1 MHLSLTASPHNYVSS
16 AKLSLYLQCKVC
28 SVICGP
34 NNSSKFYVC
43 KYGGTTATKRLFQ
56 AVFYVKLAQAVYGK
70 QTQSNDVKSPF
81 DFSDTVSHWH

>member
-34 NNSSKFYVC
+34 NNSSKFYASMVEPLQQ
-43 KYGGTTATKRLFQ
+43 KLFQ
-56 AVFYVKLAQAVYGK
+56 AVFYLKLAQAVVYGK
-70 QTQSNDVKSPF
+70 QSKSNDVKSPF
-81 DFSDTVSHWH
+81 DFSDTVSH